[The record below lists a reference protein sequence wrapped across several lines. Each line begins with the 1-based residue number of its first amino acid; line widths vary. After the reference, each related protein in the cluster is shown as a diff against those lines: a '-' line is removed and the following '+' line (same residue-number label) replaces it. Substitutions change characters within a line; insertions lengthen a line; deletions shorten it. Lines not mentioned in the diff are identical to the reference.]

1 MTEVHGDLA
10 ELSRMAE
17 VHDLQFVGRWRND
30 NRLRLHFH
38 ILGSCSLR
46 PDSLCFQAS
55 FVVAYPAMTTATQQ
69 QLQTFDLCFNISGV
83 ENPKYPS
90 FSIMFRNDVSFF
102 PHPQNY
108 LVEVAPDVKCL
119 AMQGLQFD
127 FSFNTIGNMLQRQNF
142 LVIYDRQSSMIGLAP
157 SSYTTSSE

>member
-1 MTEVHGDLA
+1 
-10 ELSRMAE
+10 
-17 VHDLQFVGRWRND
+17 
-30 NRLRLHFH
+30 
-38 ILGSCSLR
+38 
-46 PDSLCFQAS
+46 
-55 FVVAYPAMTTATQQ
+55 MTTATQQ